1 MDSRPSLWWLL
12 LFWPTFLLFLM
23 QNQQFAI
30 AVHALR
36 TAGTTLT
43 NVSKNFYFP
52 NFNPNLNPYKIQDM
66 ITLLGSS
73 KISQGF
79 IQIPDASAFTV
90 DHHPTY
96 RAGRAIYASPV
107 RLFDPLTRT
116 PASFQ
121 TTFSFKLTAATNDWS
136 VSGEGHGGEGGLA
149 FIIVPDEFTVGRPGP
164 WLGVLNDVCNHYK
177 VFYVEFDATLDP
189 EFGDPNDDHVG
200 VNLGSVV
207 SFKTANPSKAN
218 VSLHSNI
225 VHRAWITYDGQRRR
239 IDVHLGSDGY
249 SKPSEPILSF
259 PLDLSP
265 FLQEYMFV
273 GFSASAGKSTKIHSV
288 LSWNFSSTTQTL
300 LRKPS
305 ARICHRNLARQVS
318 KYTDSGYRAPPSSF
332 LIFVAVLGLC
342 TLALSSY
349 YCNSMRREST
359 ESFILLADKKQK
371 PTSPKKPRRYTVV
384 EVFKATRRF
393 GKSEILG
400 SDFRGVL
407 YRGTL
412 PNGRHVAMK
421 RFSSQYLKSSRLAT
435 RRVLQ
440 RIDELSQINHPGL
453 TPIRGWCCEKYETI
467 IVFNYFPNGSL
478 DRWLYGLDVLPW
490 SLRFKLIKEIA
501 EALCF
506 LHSKGLAHGNF
517 KASSVFLDLNNQA
530 VLGDYDF
537 IFFQGDK
544 AGPAESV
551 ASMNEDVFW
560 FGMLVLETIAGKKT
574 VALGGGVGEMS
585 VLGFAWSMH
594 ESGEKAKVVD
604 ERVLGLC
611 ANSEQA
617 VRVLEIGL
625 SCTLSKNNGRPCME
639 EVVQLLNTQKP
650 VPKLPPSR
658 PAELFPKQS
667 STARLSG
674 RA

>member
-12 LFWPTFLLFLM
+12 PFSATFLLSLM

-30 AVHALR
+30 AVHR
-36 TAGTTLT
+36 PAGTTLI

-90 DHHPTY
+90 DHPTAY

-107 RLFDPLTRT
+107 RLFNPLTRT
-116 PASFQ
+116 PGSFQ
-121 TTFSFKLTAATNDWS
+121 TTFSFKLTAATNDGS

-164 WLGVLNDVCNHYK
+164 WLGILNDVCNHYK
-177 VFYVEFDATLDP
+177 VFYVEFDASLDP

-207 SFKTANPSKAN
+207 SFKIANIPSKAN
-218 VSLHSNI
+218 VSLHSNV
-225 VHRAWITYDGQRRR
+225 VHRAWITYNGQRRR
-239 IDVHLGSDGY
+239 IDVHLGSDGH

-259 PLDLSP
+259 SLDLSP

-288 LSWNFSSTTQTL
+288 LSWNFSSTTQAL

-305 ARICHRNLARQVS
+305 ARICHRNVARQVS

-332 LIFVAVLGLC
+332 MIFVAVLGLC
-342 TLALSSY
+342 TLALISF
-349 YCNSMRREST
+349 YCNSMRRERTDSL
-359 ESFILLADKKQK
+359 ILLVDKKQK
-371 PTSPKKPRRYTVV
+371 PTSPKKARRYTVV
-384 EVFKATRRF
+384 EVFKATRGF
-393 GKSEILG
+393 GKSEVLG

-421 RFSSQYLKSSRLAT
+421 RYLKSSRLAT

-440 RIDELSQINHPGL
+440 RIDEFSQINHPGL

-478 DRWLYGLDVLPW
+478 DRWLYGLGVLPW

-517 KASSVFLDLNNQA
+517 KTSSVFLDLNYQA

-537 IFFQGDK
+537 IFCPGEK

-551 ASMNEDVFW
+551 ASMNEDVFR

-574 VALGGGVGEMS
+574 VGEGVGEKS
-585 VLGFAWSMH
+585 ILGFAWSMH

-604 ERVLGLC
+604 ERVLGHC

-625 SCTLSKNNGRPCME
+625 SCTLSKNDGRPCME

-650 VPKLPPSR
+650 VPQLPPGR
-658 PAELFPKQS
+658 PAELFPKRS
-667 STARLSG
+667 SSERLAG
-674 RA
+674 LV